1 MQAAED
7 GAWLHCGG
15 DSAKVPVQPHS
26 CRSDQR
32 DRTADRTG
40 NNVCVCVSNQSV
52 SATRAPP
59 LVNVKDIYQNLA
71 VGRVSCLYD
80 YTSERHPGLVPVCR
94 QSAPQRDYV
103 VLAARTPPRDQ
114 TGEERGQASSATAA
128 GTSLDHETD
137 VEWVSEHA
145 RQVRMG

>member
-1 MQAAED
+1 MGRGYIVEEIVQKYLFNLTAA
-7 GAWLHCGG
+7 GAT
-15 DSAKVPVQPHS
+15 SV
-26 CRSDQR
+26 
-32 DRTADRTG
+32 TG
-40 NNVCVCVSNQSV
+40 LLIGQVTTCVCVCVSNQSV

-128 GTSLDHETD
+128 GTALDHETD